1 MTEVGRVAVPA
12 FIGRRSGRPYFPN
25 ADNAALIS
33 GFFIEPQNTACDEPP
48 SASSGPEPVEGS
60 RVEQGIM
67 NVEGKD
73 NFIIRN
79 SLFDI
84 RYSI

>member
-1 MTEVGRVAVPA
+1 MKDARK
-12 FIGRRSGRPYFPN
+12 R
-25 ADNAALIS
+25 
-33 GFFIEPQNTACDEPP
+33 EPQNTACDEPFGRE
-48 SASSGPEPVEGS
+48 SFDPELTPEGLRAERLS

-67 NVEGKD
+67 NVEGKE

-84 RYSI
+84 RYSK